1 MWSSFVSPVRSY
13 DAPTLTNAS
22 NSADPWNVPSD
33 AQRPRYQ
40 MSRRTLSG
48 ADPCRNMHVRAA
60 WPHSVPAVAEC
71 LPSMGNASHGFTPPA
86 RNLRAPDNEGIGAVT
101 LRAFA
106 SPRRRHA
113 RGAGASLRQ
122 RQGLDDA
129 AAKIC
134 LRPPLRLDT
143 SSR

>member
-1 MWSSFVSPVRSY
+1 
-13 DAPTLTNAS
+13 
-22 NSADPWNVPSD
+22 
-33 AQRPRYQ
+33 
-40 MSRRTLSG
+40 
-48 ADPCRNMHVRAA
+48 MHVRAA

-71 LPSMGNASHGFTPPA
+71 LPGVGNASHGFTPPA

-129 AAKIC
+129 AAKIASGRLYGSIPAAVDAAPKRTAEQVRTAGRGYLSFAIGNAGLFR
-134 LRPPLRLDT
+134 LRF
-143 SSR
+143 SSSLIDDPRYQQKPSGRA